1 MDLLS
6 WVIFFYFVSID
17 INLDDNLYID
27 MSPIGCQAEIIL
39 CFVVMVINSCY
50 SVLQSHSSKV
60 E

>member
-1 MDLLS
+1 MDLVS
-6 WVIFFYFVSID
+6 WVILVYFVSID

-39 CFVVMVINSCY
+39 RFIVMVINSY
-50 SVLQSHSSKV
+50 SVLQSHSSNV